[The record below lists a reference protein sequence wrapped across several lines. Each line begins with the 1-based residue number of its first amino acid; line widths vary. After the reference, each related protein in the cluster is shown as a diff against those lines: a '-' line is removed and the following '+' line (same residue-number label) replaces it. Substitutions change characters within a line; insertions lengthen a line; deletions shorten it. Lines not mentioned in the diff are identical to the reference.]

1 MSADLIV
8 GAAEAE
14 AVLTA
19 PGARFE
25 TATAVVDGR
34 TVRVWKNAPADL
46 RAVLA
51 QSLTFGDRDFL
62 VYEETRLTY
71 DEHYAQVAR
80 LAHLLR
86 TRFGVEKGDRVAI
99 AMRNYPEWSVA
110 FFAAAA
116 IGAIV
121 VPLNAWWT
129 GAELAYG
136 LNDSGAVLLIA
147 DSERAARL
155 VPAREGLDLRAVLV
169 ARGLADGALSLDDE
183 LATVPEQSA
192 LPAVDLEPDDPATIF
207 YTSGTTGF
215 PKGAFG
221 SHRNICN
228 NVLSVGFAPARV
240 LVRRG
245 EALPDPETVPQR
257 AILLSVPMFHVTGC
271 HSVLVAG
278 AFGGAKVV
286 LMHRWDPEDA
296 LRLIAAEQVNVFG
309 GVPSMAWQVLES
321 PAFSKYDTS
330 SLEGVSYGGAPAA
343 PELVETIGAAVPVA
357 EPGNGWGMT
366 ETSSVATHIV
376 GAEYRAKPQSVG
388 RPVAVCDVKT
398 VDDDGQNAPAGQL
411 GELMIA
417 GPNVVKGYWN
427 KPEATAAAFVGGWVR
442 TGDIG
447 WIDEEG
453 FVHVVDRA
461 KDMIIRAGENIYCV
475 EVENVLFEHDA
486 VIDAAIIGLADRI
499 LGEEVGAVVQVKP
512 GETLT
517 AAALIEYAAARLA
530 AFKVPIAVEIRSEPL
545 PRNANG
551 KILKDLLREQFQ
563 RTEP

>member
-1 MSADLIV
+1 MPAELILDAA
-8 GAAEAE
+8 AAES
-14 AVLTA
+14 VLTA

-25 TATAVVDGR
+25 TVIAIVDGR
-34 TVRVWKNAPADL
+34 PVRVWKNAPADL
-46 RAVLA
+46 RAVL
-51 QSLTFGDRDFL
+51 DRRLDFSDRTFL

-71 DEHYAQVAR
+71 GEHYAQVAR
-80 LAHLLR
+80 LALLLR
-86 TRFGVEKGDRVAI
+86 GRFGVKKGERVAI

-136 LNDSGAVLLIA
+136 LSDSGAVVLIA

-155 VPAREGLDLRAVLV
+155 APERGGLALRAVLV
-169 ARGLADGALSLDDE
+169 VRGLAEGALSMDDE
-183 LATVPEQSA
+183 LAMVPEKSA

-215 PKGAFG
+215 PKGALG

-228 NVLSVGFAPARV
+228 NILSVGFAPARV

-245 EALPDPETVPQR
+245 EALPDPETLPQR

-286 LMHRWDPEDA
+286 LMHKWHPEDA
-296 LRLIAAEQVNVFG
+296 LRLIAAEKVNVFG

-343 PELVETIGAAVPVA
+343 PELVETIGAALPVA

-366 ETSSVATHIV
+366 ETSSVATHII

-388 RPVAVCDVKT
+388 RPVAVCDVKAADEAGEA
-398 VDDDGQNAPAGQL
+398 VPAGQL

-427 KPEATAAAFVGGWVR
+427 KPEATAAAFVEGWVR

-447 WIDEEG
+447 WIDAEG
-453 FVHVVDRA
+453 FVHIVDRA
-461 KDMIIRAGENIYCV
+461 KDMIIRGGENIYCV

-512 GETLT
+512 GATLS
-517 AAALIEYAAARLA
+517 AAALIEHAAGRLA

-551 KILKDLLREQFQ
+551 KILKDVLREHFQ